1 MVVCSEI
8 GSADEVQHVVTPG
21 PREGWFI
28 SGVFQDTAQA
38 NGAVCQPRRALFDA
52 VCCLCRAGEVDGV
65 WLCSCHVVAK
75 EDKGK
80 PKKAK
85 AKSKARRQAKVH
97 LTYCG
102 FRFLLWVPRSHVFF
116 LFFGFLVSRPFFCVA
131 LAPVKKEL
139 LLYWPASR
147 CANGATVF

>member
-1 MVVCSEI
+1 MMVVCSEI
-8 GSADEVQHVVTPG
+8 GSADEVQPVVTPG

-38 NGAVCQPRRALFDA
+38 NGAVCHPRRALFDA
-52 VCCLCRAGEVDGV
+52 VCCLCWAGEVDGV
-65 WLCSCHVVAK
+65 LLCSCHVVAK
-75 EDKGK
+75 GDQGK

-116 LFFGFLVSRPFFCVA
+116 FLFRCLVFCVFFWGV
-131 LAPVKKEL
+131 LAPVKK
-139 LLYWPASR
+139 
-147 CANGATVF
+147 